1 MDPAVPA
8 QAEAQG
14 GQTGGEKRSW
24 EPWKGLRPRTG
35 KEKGKPQVKP
45 KAKAKAKEEKE
56 EQEEGGVEELQPP
69 KKKLQQEVSALKIE
83 CLREAMCCYEV
94 GL

>member
-1 MDPAVPA
+1 MWTQPSQPRPKPRVVRP
-8 QAEAQG
+8 EG
-14 GQTGGEKRSW
+14 RSDRGSHG
-24 EPWKGLRPRTG
+24 KGSDHAG

-69 KKKLQQEVSALKIE
+69 QKKLQQEV
-83 CLREAMCCYEV
+83 LRSRLNV
-94 GL
+94 